1 MDSQQ
6 FSEWKAFH
14 CKNNSESMVEFHN
27 YFRLCIFVCTETSG
41 WQHPVQSVIKFRQN
55 DFFQR
60 GRWGT
65 LLKITWISLLH
76 TIRYFI
82 PANASSCNIFLS
94 CVYFYL
100 SEVWKEFS
108 CHDVIISD
116 YIEAA
121 LRWRRNEHDGI
132 SNHQPLDCLV
142 NCLFRRKSKKTS
154 KLRVTSFCVRN
165 SLVTGEFPA
174 QRASNAENVSIWWRH
189 HGVIFEKQ
197 IKSHMHLNRFI
208 SINISI
214 KINKYGICTF

>member
-1 MDSQQ
+1 MKGLSLQKQ
-6 FSEWKAFH
+6 FRKHGCIPWLFPP
-14 CKNNSESMVEFHN
+14 V
-27 YFRLCIFVCTETSG
+27 YIRLHWNVRMTASC
-41 WQHPVQSVIKFRQN
+41 SVSDKISSKW
-55 DFFQR
+55 FFQR

-208 SINISI
+208 FINISI